1 MTIDVQRSDKSR
13 HLVLRVS
20 AGDSIPES
28 LTTTLRDEHVS
39 CGWLRGSGVLTD
51 VELRAYDP
59 TLSGFG
65 SARRMDGPVHA
76 LVLEGAIGLSEGEP
90 SLSIRS
96 LLSREADFGLQTVS
110 GEIGSARVVALELF
124 VTALDDVALTRTLDE
139 TAGVWLLGQ
148 ASAAMPPRGS
158 RAQSATSRE
167 WSAALEASDAA
178 DREPPRRQPAAPGTR
193 LGAAIPARPP
203 RAGPDLDTPFPEAG
217 DAVDHFA
224 FGRCDVLKSDGD
236 RLHVKVHK
244 DGRIREIVLSI
255 LRVSRLPDSEDGRR
269 RFKLERRM

>member
-1 MTIDVQRSDKSR
+1 VTIDVQRSDKSR

-20 AGDSIPES
+20 AGDAIPEA
-28 LTTTLRDEHVS
+28 LATTLRDQHVS

-59 TLSGFG
+59 TISTLG
-65 SARRMDGPVHA
+65 SARRIEGPVQA
-76 LVLEGAIGLSEGEP
+76 IVLEGTIGLSDGEL
-90 SLSIRS
+90 SLSIRA
-96 LLSREADFGLQTVS
+96 LLSRESDSGLQTLS
-110 GEIGSARVVALELF
+110 GEIGSARAIAVELL
-124 VTALDDVALTRTLDE
+124 VTALDDVALPRTLDE

-148 ASAAMPPRGS
+148 ASAPVADRAVRTHSPPSG
-158 RAQSATSRE
+158 E
-167 WSAALEASDAA
+167 WSAALEASERA
-178 DREPPRRQPAAPGTR
+178 DRDPRKRQPPTPISR
-193 LGAAIPARPP
+193 VGAAIPARPP

>member
-1 MTIDVQRSDKSR
+1 VTIGVHRSDKSR
-13 HLVLRVS
+13 LLVLRVS
-20 AGDSIPES
+20 AGDPIPEA
-28 LTTTLRDEHVS
+28 LATTLRDERVS

-59 TLSGFG
+59 SIGTHG
-65 SARRMDGPVHA
+65 SARRIEGPVQA
-76 LVLEGAIGLSEGEP
+76 LVLEGTIGLSDGEL
-90 SLSIRS
+90 SLSIRA
-96 LLSREADFGLQTVS
+96 LLSRESDSGLETLS
-110 GEIGSARVVALELF
+110 GEIGGARAVAVELL
-124 VTALDDVALTRTLDE
+124 VTALEDVALTRTLDE
-139 TAGVWLLGQ
+139 AAGVWLLGQ
-148 ASAAMPPRGS
+148 ASAPTAARAARTHSPPS
-158 RAQSATSRE
+158 SE
-167 WSAALEASDAA
+167 WSAALEASDLA
-178 DREPPRRQPAAPGTR
+178 DREPRKRAPAAAASR
-193 LGAAIPARPP
+193 VGAAIPARPP

-255 LRVSRLPDSEDGRR
+255 LRVSRMPDSEDGRR